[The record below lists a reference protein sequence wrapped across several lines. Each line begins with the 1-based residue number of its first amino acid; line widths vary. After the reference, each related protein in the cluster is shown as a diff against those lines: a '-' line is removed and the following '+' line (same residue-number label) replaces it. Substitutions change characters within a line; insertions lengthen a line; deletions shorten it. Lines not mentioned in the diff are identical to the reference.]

1 MDGIHYPKINFTYL
15 FLLLFTACKTTQA
28 AQPAK
33 EHPNSVLSNRIV
45 TTNMYIGISPRMRIH
60 EKEIDNAKLHIAHQI
75 AMRSKC
81 IVDVGALYIT
91 EGKDDIYESDYGFD
105 YDDTNIEELVEH
117 IEIIADYV
125 FKDLI
130 LLIGKDTRKTAQK
143 NPQFPGTVTE
153 RPQWIHNPQIVSDSF
168 GAGYMV
174 GIGIADKY
182 TQLYKGIYAADLAA
196 AQAIASEKEMFTDM
210 YSIDVVENKSTYFA
224 SGTLSMSEGVELTG
238 FYILDRWIEPDG
250 SQYYSLGIANR
261 N

>member
-1 MDGIHYPKINFTYL
+1 MHTIFHIKTNIVYL
-15 FLLLFTACKTTQA
+15 FLLLLTACKTTQT
-28 AQPAK
+28 AQSVK
-33 EHPNSVLSNRIV
+33 EHPNSVLCNRII
-45 TTNMYIGISPRMRIH
+45 TSNMYIGISPRMKLH
-60 EKEIDNAKLHIAHQI
+60 EKEIENAKLHIAHQI

-91 EGKDDIYESDYGFD
+91 EGKNDIYESDYGFD
-105 YDDTNIEELVEH
+105 YDDSNIEELVKN

-125 FKDLI
+125 FNDI
-130 LLIGKDTRKTAQK
+130 VLLIGKDTGKSTQK
-143 NPQFPGTVTE
+143 NPQFTKTVTE

-168 GAGYMV
+168 GSGYMV

-196 AQAIASEKEMFTDM
+196 AQAIASEIEMFTDM

-224 SGTLSMSEGVELTG
+224 SGTLSMSEGVEIIG

-250 SQYYSLGIANR
+250 SQYYSLGIANK